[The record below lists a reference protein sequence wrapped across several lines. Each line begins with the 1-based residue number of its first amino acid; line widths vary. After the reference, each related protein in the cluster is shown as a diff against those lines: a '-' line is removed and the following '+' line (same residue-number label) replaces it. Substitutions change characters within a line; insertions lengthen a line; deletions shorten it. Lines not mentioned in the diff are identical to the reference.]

1 MPGWKCAVCEGVAGD
16 PSSPF
21 TANSPKPG
29 IARALL
35 LGYFRFCGLNDR
47 APWAINCPARFP

>member
-1 MPGWKCAVCEGVAGD
+1 MGLISLALRQ
-16 PSSPF
+16 
-21 TANSPKPG
+21 TG